1 MQREERRT
9 EASREGRRRLGDT
22 ALGTGQLGGEAR
34 EEVVFGLFRRQD
46 RNRGQHAE
54 GVGRKEDHLLG
65 SRGLRYGLH
74 DIVDV
79 EDRVRY
85 AGVLRHG
92 LVREVDL
99 TFLVHRNV
107 LQQGVGADRVP
118 DIGLVLFREVDDFGI
133 ASALEVED
141 AVVVPT
147 VLVVA
152 DQLALRVGRKGGFAR
167 SRQTEEDGGVLALL
181 VGVGR
186 AVHRRDALERK
197 QVVHVGEHTLLHFA
211 AVPGVDDYLHFFGE
225 VEHDRRFRVESEFL
239 VVLDFGFRG
248 VQHHE
253 IGFAVLL
260 QLLVR
265 RADEHVFHEM
275 RLPGDLHDEA
285 DLQTGVLVGSAERVH
300 DEELLVRQLFDSDL
314 FQLLP
319 GLLRHRFVVVL
330 VFGRGPPDGIFGGFV
345 HDEELVFRG
354 TTRVNAGHHVHGTH
368 FGYLTL
374 FITAQALAGLLA
386 VEFVVRRVV
395 DYFRSTRDA
404 VLFQIDF
411 SHNY

>member
-1 MQREERRT
+1 
-9 EASREGRRRLGDT
+9 
-22 ALGTGQLGGEAR
+22 
-34 EEVVFGLFRRQD
+34 
-46 RNRGQHAE
+46 
-54 GVGRKEDHLLG
+54 
-65 SRGLRYGLH
+65 
-74 DIVDV
+74 
-79 EDRVRY
+79 
-85 AGVLRHG
+85 
-92 LVREVDL
+92 
-99 TFLVHRNV
+99 
-107 LQQGVGADRVP
+107 
-118 DIGLVLFREVDDFGI
+118 
-133 ASALEVED
+133 
-141 AVVVPT
+141 
-147 VLVVA
+147 
-152 DQLALRVGRKGGFAR
+152 
-167 SRQTEEDGGVLALL
+167 
-181 VGVGR
+181 
-186 AVHRRDALERK
+186 
-197 QVVHVGEHTLLHFA
+197 
-211 AVPGVDDYLHFFGE
+211 
-225 VEHDRRFRVESEFL
+225 
-239 VVLDFGFRG
+239 
-248 VQHHE
+248 
-253 IGFAVLL
+253 
-260 QLLVR
+260 
-265 RADEHVFHEM
+265 M

>member
-1 MQREERRT
+1 
-9 EASREGRRRLGDT
+9 
-22 ALGTGQLGGEAR
+22 
-34 EEVVFGLFRRQD
+34 
-46 RNRGQHAE
+46 
-54 GVGRKEDHLLG
+54 
-65 SRGLRYGLH
+65 
-74 DIVDV
+74 
-79 EDRVRY
+79 
-85 AGVLRHG
+85 
-92 LVREVDL
+92 
-99 TFLVHRNV
+99 
-107 LQQGVGADRVP
+107 
-118 DIGLVLFREVDDFGI
+118 
-133 ASALEVED
+133 
-141 AVVVPT
+141 
-147 VLVVA
+147 
-152 DQLALRVGRKGGFAR
+152 
-167 SRQTEEDGGVLALL
+167 
-181 VGVGR
+181 
-186 AVHRRDALERK
+186 
-197 QVVHVGEHTLLHFA
+197 
-211 AVPGVDDYLHFFGE
+211 
-225 VEHDRRFRVESEFL
+225 
-239 VVLDFGFRG
+239 
-248 VQHHE
+248 
-253 IGFAVLL
+253 
-260 QLLVR
+260 
-265 RADEHVFHEM
+265 M

-300 DEELLVRQLFDSDL
+300 DL

>member
-1 MQREERRT
+1 M
-9 EASREGRRRLGDT
+9 
-22 ALGTGQLGGEAR
+22 
-34 EEVVFGLFRRQD
+34 
-46 RNRGQHAE
+46 
-54 GVGRKEDHLLG
+54 
-65 SRGLRYGLH
+65 
-74 DIVDV
+74 

-186 AVHRRDALERK
+186 AVHRRDALQRQ